1 MVVTAARRLRMTA
14 TVVGLALAASASVH
28 AQTSSATPAPSEPL
42 DAAGNPCGALRAL
55 PADVTQ
61 YRYEASNGC
70 DRPVSFFWRCSAA
83 DAEHSLDI
91 PGKGAQ
97 STSCLKAAGAAGEIV
112 FRFGPPGTGN

>member
-14 TVVGLALAASASVH
+14 TAVWLAFAASAPVH
-28 AQTSSATPAPSEPL
+28 AQASSVPPAPSEPL
-42 DAAGNPCGALRAL
+42 DAAGNPCGSLRAL

-70 DRPVSFFWRCSAA
+70 NRPVSFFWRCNAA

-112 FRFGPPGTGN
+112 FRFGPPGTGD